1 MTSLVWVGC
10 HEARSGSLFLPL
22 FMKSR
27 HAPFQRKTLSQLV
40 AWALGSSLALQAWA
54 ADPFVVRDIRVEGL
68 QRVEPG
74 TVFASIPV
82 RVGEEYTDEKGTALI
97 RSLYALGLFKDVRV
111 EVNGDELVLIV
122 EERPTIASVDFIGT
136 KEFDKD
142 VLRKALR
149 EIGLAEGRA
158 FDKALADR
166 AEQELKR
173 QYVSRSL
180 YGADVVTTITPTD
193 RNRVNLSFTVIEG
206 DLAKIKEM
214 RIIGAKQFKESTL
227 LDQFDQNTGNWLS
240 WYTKSDRYS
249 RTKLNADLETLR
261 AWYQSRGYL
270 EFRVDSTQVAISPNK
285 QDISISINITE
296 GERFVVSEVA
306 LEGYYLGKDDE
317 FKSLIEI
324 KTGQAY
330 NADDVAKTTK
340 AFNEYF
346 GNFGFAFA
354 RTEVRPEIDRATNRV
369 KLVLVADPSR
379 RAYVRRIN
387 VVGNTRT
394 RDQIVRREFRQMES
408 AWYDGE
414 KIKLSKDRVSRLGY
428 FKEVNI
434 ETQEVLGTMDQVD
447 LNVNVEEKPTG
458 MLTLGAGFSSAEKL
472 TFTFGIQQDN
482 VFGSG
487 QNLGLQVSTSKYNQ
501 YYVISTTDPYF
512 TEDGVSRTFDY
523 YHRSSK
529 PYVEQGGDYRL
540 VSSGLGL
547 RFGVPF
553 TELDRVF
560 VGGAVERTEIV
571 PGTNL
576 PASYLVYA
584 NTFGYSTRNMPL
596 TIGWARDSRDSY
608 LNPNS
613 GKFMRLNTEYGGI
626 GDARYIRSGAQYQ
639 QYLPLSKQYTFAFNA
654 DFGLGKGL
662 QGQPYPVFKNYYSG
676 GLGSVRGFEPGTL
689 GPRDISGIAVGGA
702 KKVTLNTEFLA
713 PFPGAGN
720 DRTLRIYGFYDMGNV
735 FGEYEKIDPKLFRS
749 SYGLGLSWV
758 SPMGPLRFAWS
769 RPVRVFSGDR
779 IQHLQFQIG
788 TSF

>member
-1 MTSLVWVGC
+1 MAF
-10 HEARSGSLFLPL
+10 H
-22 FMKSR
+22 
-27 HAPFQRKTLSQLV
+27 
-40 AWALGSSLALQAWA
+40 AWA
-54 ADPFVVRDIRVEGL
+54 ADPFTVRDIRVEGL

-74 TVFASIPV
+74 TVFASIPF
-82 RVGEEYTDEKGTALI
+82 RVGDDYNEEKGAAAI
-97 RSLYALGLFKDVRV
+97 RSLFALGLFKDVRI

-122 EERPTIASVDFIGT
+122 EERPNIATVDFIGT

-149 EIGLAEGRA
+149 DIGLAEGRP

-173 QYVSRSL
+173 QYVNRSL
-180 YGADVVTTITPTD
+180 YGAEIITTITPTD
-193 RNRVNLSFTVIEG
+193 RNRVNLSFTVVEG
-206 DLAKIKEM
+206 DLAKIKEI
-214 RIIGAKQFKESTL
+214 RVIGAKAFDESKL
-227 LDQFDQNTGNWLS
+227 LDQFDQGTGNWLS

-261 AWYQSRGYL
+261 AWYMSRGYL

-285 QDISISINITE
+285 QDISITINITE
-296 GERFVVSEVA
+296 GDRFVVSEVA
-306 LEGYYLGKDDE
+306 LDGYYLGKDDE

-324 KTGQAY
+324 KAGKPY

-369 KLVLVADPSR
+369 KLVLVADPAR

-387 VVGNTRT
+387 IVGNNRT

-408 AWYDGE
+408 SWYDGE
-414 KIKLSKDRVSRLGY
+414 KIRLSRDRVNRLGY
-428 FKEVNI
+428 FKDVEVD
-434 ETQEVLGTMDQVD
+434 TQEVAASQDQVD
-447 LNVNVEEKPTG
+447 LNVNVVEKPTG
-458 MLTLGAGFSSAEKL
+458 MLTLGAGFSSAEKV

-487 QNLGLQVSTSKYNQ
+487 QNLGLQVSTSKFNQ
-501 YYVISTTDPYF
+501 YYVINTTNPYF
-512 TEDGVSRTFDY
+512 TDDGVSRTFEY

-540 VSSGLGL
+540 VTSGTGV

-553 TELDRVF
+553 SELDRVF
-560 VGGAVERTEIV
+560 IGASLEQTEIV

-576 PASYLVYA
+576 PASYLAYA
-584 NTFGYSTRNMPL
+584 NHFGYTTKTVPMTL
-596 TIGWARDSRDSY
+596 GWARDGRDSY
-608 LNPNS
+608 LNPTT
-613 GKFMRLNTEYGGI
+613 GKFIRLNSETGVA
-626 GDARYIRSGAQYQ
+626 GDTRYIKMGTQYQ
-639 QYLPLSKQYTFAFNA
+639 QYFPLSKQYTFAFNA

-676 GLGSVRGFEPGTL
+676 GLGSVRGFEQGTL
-689 GPRDISGIAVGGA
+689 GPRDVSGIVVGGP
-702 KKVTLNTEFLA
+702 KKVTINTEFLM

-720 DRTLRIYGFYDMGNV
+720 DRSLRLYGFYDMGNV
-735 FGEYEKIDPKLFRS
+735 YGEYDKIQLNQLRS
-749 SYGLGLSWV
+749 SYGVGLSWV
-758 SPMGPLRFAWS
+758 SPMGPLRFAWA
-769 RPVRVFSGDR
+769 RPARSFTGDR
-779 IQHLQFQIG
+779 IQRLQFQIG